1 MDYKE
6 EQRNEIE
13 ALESIYCGE
22 LEILSTEPFY
32 SFAIPIKTEE
42 YEAETDNGLSCRLE
56 FTYTSKYPDEPL
68 VVSIQD
74 PENFEN
80 GSGEKLKEHLVE
92 QMNENLGM
100 VMVFTL
106 VSASQEWMNVQWD
119 KIKLHREESAAL
131 KLKEEEEAERK
142 RFEGTRVTV
151 ETFLSWKEKFDEEMG
166 YTKRREMAERE
177 GKKLTGRELF
187 MTDKTLDQSDLK
199 FLDDGDAVKVD
210 ESLFQNLDDLDLEN
224 DDDDDDDVDDDDD
237 DDPDF
242 DPNSSYESA

>member
-1 MDYKE
+1 MDYKD

-22 LEILSTEPFY
+22 LET
-32 SFAIPIKTEE
+32 IKTEE
-42 YEAETDNGLSCRLE
+42 YEPETVNGLGCRLE

-68 VVSIQD
+68 VISISEQ
-74 PENFEN
+74 ENLED
-80 GSGEKLKEHLVE
+80 GDDEKLKAHLAE
-92 QMNENLGM
+92 QMSENLGM

-106 VSASQEWMNVQWD
+106 VSAAQEWLNVQWD
-119 KIKLHREESAAL
+119 RIKLRREETAA
-131 KLKEEEEAERK
+131 KKQKEEEEAERK

-151 ETFLSWKEKFDEEMG
+151 ESFLSWKEKFDEEMG
-166 YTKRREMAERE
+166 YTKRRELADRE

-210 ESLFQNLDDLDLEN
+210 ESLFQNLDDLDL
-224 DDDDDDDVDDDDD
+224 DDDE
-237 DDPDF
+237 DDPDY
-242 DPNSSYESA
+242 DPNISDDSA

>member
-1 MDYKE
+1 MDYKD

-22 LEILSTEPFY
+22 LEILAIEPFY
-32 SFAIPIKTEE
+32 TFAIPIKTEE
-42 YEAETDNGLSCRLE
+42 YEPETENGLSCRLE

-68 VVSIQD
+68 HISITEQ
-74 PENFEN
+74 ENFE
-80 GSGEKLKEHLVE
+80 GDDEKLKAHLAE
-92 QMNENLGM
+92 QMSENLGM

-106 VSASQEWMNVQWD
+106 VSTAQEWLNVQWD
-119 KIKLHREESAAL
+119 KIKLKREETAAQ
-131 KLKEEEEAERK
+131 KLIEEEEAERR

-166 YTKRREMAERE
+166 YKKRKELAERE

-210 ESLFQNLDDLDLEN
+210 ESLFQNLDDLDL
-224 DDDDDDDVDDDDD
+224 DDDDDDL
-237 DDPDF
+237 DF
-242 DPNSSYESA
+242 DPNISDDSA

>member
-1 MDYKE
+1 MDYQE

-42 YEAETDNGLSCRLE
+42 YEPETVNGLSCRLE
-56 FTYTSKYPDEPL
+56 FTYTSEYPDKAL

-74 PENFEN
+74 PENFEE
-80 GSGEKLKEHLVE
+80 GSGEELTEHLIE
-92 QMNENLGM
+92 QINENLGM

-106 VSASQEWMNVQWD
+106 VSAAQEWMNVQWD
-119 KIKLHREESAAL
+119 KIKLHREECAAL

-166 YTKRREMAERE
+166 YTKRREIADRE

-187 MTDKTLDQSDLK
+187 MIDKTLDQSDLK

-210 ESLFQNLDDLDLEN
+210 ESLFQNLDDLDLE
-224 DDDDDDDVDDDDD
+224 DDDE
-237 DDPDF
+237 DDPDYE
-242 DPNSSYESA
+242 PNNSDNESA

>member
-1 MDYKE
+1 MDYKD

-22 LEILSTEPFY
+22 LEVLATEPFY
-32 SFAIPIKTEE
+32 TFAIPIKTEE
-42 YEAETDNGLSCRLE
+42 YEPETGNGLGCRLE
-56 FTYTSKYPDEPL
+56 FTYTPEYPDVPL
-68 VVSIQD
+68 LISIAEQ
-74 PENFEN
+74 ENLED
-80 GSGEKLKEHLVE
+80 GDDERLKAHLAE

-106 VSASQEWMNVQWD
+106 VSAAQEWLNVQWD
-119 KIKLHREESAAL
+119 RIKLRREETAAQ
-131 KLKEEEEAERK
+131 KQKEEEEAERR

-151 ETFLSWKEKFDEEMG
+151 ESFLSWKEKFDEEMG
-166 YTKRREMAERE
+166 YTKRRELAERE

-210 ESLFQNLDDLDLEN
+210 ESLFQNLDDLDL
-224 DDDDDDDVDDDDD
+224 DDDE
-237 DDPDF
+237 DDPDY
-242 DPNSSYESA
+242 DPNISDDSA

>member
-22 LEILSTEPFY
+22 LEILAVEPFY
-32 SFAIPIKTEE
+32 TFAIPIKTEE
-42 YEAETDNGLSCRLE
+42 YEPETGNGLSCRLE
-56 FTYTSKYPDEPL
+56 FTYTANYPDEPL
-68 VVSIQD
+68 LVAIEEQ
-74 PENFEN
+74 ENFEEE
-80 GSGEKLKEHLVE
+80 SDERLKDHLIE
-92 QMNENLGM
+92 EMNENLGM

-106 VSASQEWMNVQWD
+106 VSAAQEWLNCQWD
-119 KIKLHREESAAL
+119 KIKLNREESAAK

-142 RFEGTRVTV
+142 KFEGTRVTV

-199 FLDDGDAVKVD
+199 FLNDGDAVKVD
-210 ESLFQNLDDLDLEN
+210 ESLFQSLDDLDLMYDDN
-224 DDDDDDDVDDDDD
+224 DS
-237 DDPDF
+237 DF
-242 DPNSSYESA
+242 DINNYNSA

>member
-1 MDYKE
+1 MDYKD
-6 EQRNEIE
+6 EQHNEIE

-22 LEILSTEPFY
+22 LEILATEPFY
-32 SFAIPIKTEE
+32 TFAIPIKTEE
-42 YEAETDNGLSCRLE
+42 YETETVNGLSCRLE

-68 VVSIQD
+68 LISITEQ
-74 PENFEN
+74 ENFEE
-80 GSGEKLKEHLVE
+80 GDDEKLKAHLVE

-106 VSASQEWMNVQWD
+106 VSAAQEWLNVQWD
-119 KIKLHREESAAL
+119 KIKVRREETAA
-131 KLKEEEEAERK
+131 KKQREEEEAERR

-151 ETFLSWKEKFDEEMG
+151 ESFLSWKEKFDEEMG
-166 YTKRREMAERE
+166 YTKRKELADRE

-210 ESLFQNLDDLDLEN
+210 ESLFQNLDDLDLE
-224 DDDDDDDVDDDDD
+224 DDDE

-242 DPNSSYESA
+242 DPNISDDSA